1 MLTCD
6 YSEQIAGDVKV
17 WKGEQVTQETQLSV
31 IYFRTDTQQTWR
43 LFVSVFLNLSLNFS
57 FPAFVCSAEILLIL
71 YNLRVTST

>member
-6 YSEQIAGDVKV
+6 YSEQIASDVKV

-43 LFVSVFLNLSLNFS
+43 LFVSDCFPKSFTQHSLSLPLFAPLK
-57 FPAFVCSAEILLIL
+57 FF
-71 YNLRVTST
+71 

>member
-31 IYFRTDTQQTWR
+31 IYFRTDTTNMASICFR
-43 LFVSVFLNLSLNFS
+43 LFS
-57 FPAFVCSAEILLIL
+57 
-71 YNLRVTST
+71 